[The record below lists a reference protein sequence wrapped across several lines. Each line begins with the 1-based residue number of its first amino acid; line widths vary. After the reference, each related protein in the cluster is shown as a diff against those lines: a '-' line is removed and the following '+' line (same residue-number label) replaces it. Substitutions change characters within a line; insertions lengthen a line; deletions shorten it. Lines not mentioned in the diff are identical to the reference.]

1 MATKEQV
8 IEAQLKDPNAI
19 HGFFREYRWL
29 SNFHLC
35 PVHFT
40 FMEFPSSENAFQ
52 AAKFPLSER
61 WRFKECTPSDAKKL
75 GGSMEML
82 YPPEQWNIIRTHVMR
97 IVLLDKFKRNRD
109 LRELLFSTQGK
120 VLEETNW
127 WKDRFWGVY
136 EGEGENNLGK
146 ILMKLRD
153 EERHLI
159 GG

>member
-1 MATKEQV
+1 MSREQV
-8 IEAQLKDPNAI
+8 LEEQLKDPAI
-19 HGFFREYRWL
+19 IRGLFGPYRPL

-35 PVHFT
+35 PVHFA

-52 AAKFPLSER
+52 AAKFSLPDR
-61 WRFKECTPSDAKKL
+61 WRFTECSPSDAKRL
-75 GGSMEML
+75 GGSMTML
-82 YPPEQWNIIRTHVMR
+82 YSPEQWDGMRTRVMR
-97 IVLLDKFKRNRD
+97 TVLLDKFKRNKD

-136 EGEGENNLGK
+136 EGEGENHMGK
-146 ILMKLRD
+146 LLMRLRD

-159 GG
+159 D